1 MFSPAYIFLLP
12 SIDLHTEVSLA
23 QRISKQTDWLGIIFL
38 TGALTTFVM
47 AIGFGGSVY
56 DWSSASEIVLWV
68 LSGLL
73 TIAFAL
79 TQIFHPLVSE
89 EHKLYPTHFLK
100 IPTMVMLQ
108 VLMVCAAV
116 SLFVSW
122 SLMSIR
128 RVVLKPNLTFK
139 RTGSGL
145 LHTALF
151 SILPGTADVKYFLE
165 R

>member
-1 MFSPAYIFLLP
+1 MHP
-12 SIDLHTEVSLA
+12 EVSLV
-23 QRISKQTDWLGIIFL
+23 QRISKQTDWLGIIFFA
-38 TGALTTFVM
+38 GAMTTFVM
-47 AIGFGGSVY
+47 AISFGGSVY
-56 DWSSASEIVLWV
+56 GWSSANEIVLWV

-79 TQIFHPLVSE
+79 TQFFHPLVSV

-122 SLMSIR
+122 SLRSIR
-128 RVVLKPNLTFK
+128 RVVEKSYLTFI

-145 LHTALF
+145 LHTSLF
-151 SILPGTADVKYFLE
+151 SVLPGTADIKEFLE